1 MYKKIFVRTITF
13 LRDKTHWDK
22 GTEEKSD
29 CQVCFELFLI
39 NKTFW
44 WYFFHK
50 KLRSIKFSHDR
61 AYEGTSGSSKK
72 WVGGVFVCVHCSNCR
87 DERERHR
94 QRGGRRKWSD
104 LMQKVII
111 SSSSSTSLLHTDWHW
126 KTQAKNREYH

>member
-1 MYKKIFVRTITF
+1 MIFFSQKTAF
-13 LRDKTHWDK
+13 DK
-22 GTEEKSD
+22 
-29 CQVCFELFLI
+29 L
-39 NKTFW
+39 
-44 WYFFHK
+44 
-50 KLRSIKFSHDR
+50 SHDR

-72 WVGGVFVCVHCSNCR
+72 WVGGVLCVCTAATA
-87 DERERHR
+87 ETRERHR